1 MERYTYF
8 DGGKWRLKI
17 GDTEYSGDWVDRLAA
32 YEETGLEPEE
42 LAQAE
47 KKGRLMKY
55 LSLKKENENRRE
67 RLARM
72 KAGAEIPSAREYD
85 GSQHTGGGGS
95 HIAVAVERYIEYE
108 KEIRP
113 IIAENEKEI
122 FILKNAVH
130 ALKDPLER
138 EVVRLRYMDGDHC
151 RPTPWREVA
160 WGMYQEADDAAV
172 YRAKRIHDRAIS
184 HIAL

>member
-1 MERYTYF
+1 
-8 DGGKWRLKI
+8 
-17 GDTEYSGDWVDRLAA
+17 
-32 YEETGLEPEE
+32 
-42 LAQAE
+42 
-47 KKGRLMKY
+47 MKY

-138 EVVRLRYMDGDHC
+138 EVVRLRYMDGEHC

-160 WGMYQEADDAAV
+160 WGMYQQADDAAV

>member
-1 MERYTYF
+1 
-8 DGGKWRLKI
+8 
-17 GDTEYSGDWVDRLAA
+17 
-32 YEETGLEPEE
+32 
-42 LAQAE
+42 
-47 KKGRLMKY
+47 MKY

-122 FILKNAVH
+122 FILKNSSN
-130 ALKDPLER
+130 
-138 EVVRLRYMDGDHC
+138 
-151 RPTPWREVA
+151 
-160 WGMYQEADDAAV
+160 
-172 YRAKRIHDRAIS
+172 I
-184 HIAL
+184 